1 VVYLC
6 SRGVILNTLV
16 CNHSIYMGSQWAIL
30 NATEAIE
37 IIRKEG
43 LSIPVRALFNI
54 SQSQINIQNN
64 RGMIADVNSTL
75 TDY

>member
-1 VVYLC
+1 
-6 SRGVILNTLV
+6 
-16 CNHSIYMGSQWAIL
+16 M
-30 NATEAIE
+30 
-37 IIRKEG
+37 RKEG
-43 LSIPVRALFNI
+43 LSFPVRALFNI